1 LPGYNGKAQANMAL
15 SGNNVAIA
23 IGDIV
28 VAFAQTVGHQIPM
41 GGTQLYGVGTSKPQE
56 IQQLIMSPQV
66 SLDSFALT
74 QQGVVLLSANTD
86 LFFSLAGFV
95 YDIHLL
101 DGTVQPLRTMLS
113 YIGCKAQNAAESI
126 PTNAPIRRTITF
138 LAMDVL
144 DPNGNSV
151 ISAQDN
157 AISVASGVLSVG
169 LAAAGLGVG
178 P

>member
-1 LPGYNGKAQANMAL
+1 MPGYNAKNQANMVL

-23 IGDIV
+23 IGQIV
-28 VAFAQTVGHQIPM
+28 IAFAQTVGHQMPM
-41 GGTQLYGVGTSKPQE
+41 GTAQLYGVGTSKPQE

-74 QQGVVLLSANTD
+74 AEGVTLLAGETD
-86 LFFSLAGFV
+86 LFFALASKV

-101 DGTVQPLRTMLS
+101 NGATRPMRTMLS

-144 DPNGNSV
+144 DPDGNSV
-151 ISAQDN
+151 MDAPDN
-157 AISVASGVLSVG
+157 AISVASGVLSAG
-169 LAAAGLGVG
+169 LAAAGLGVS
-178 P
+178 

>member
-1 LPGYNGKAQANMAL
+1 VPGYGGRVQANSVL
-15 SGNNVAIA
+15 NGNNVAIA
-23 IGDIV
+23 IGDV
-28 VAFAQTVGHQIPM
+28 TVAFAQTVGHQTPM

-74 QQGVVLLSANTD
+74 KAGVTLLSGGTN
-86 LFFSLAGFV
+86 LFFNLTSFI

-101 DGTVQPLRTMLS
+101 DGTTQPLTTMLS

-126 PTNAPIRRTITF
+126 PTNAPIRQTITF

-144 DPNGNSV
+144 DPDGRSI
-151 ISAQDN
+151 ISAADN
-157 AISVASGVLSVG
+157 AISIISDVLSAG
-169 LAAAGLGVG
+169 AAALGNS

>member
-1 LPGYNGKAQANMAL
+1 MAL
-15 SGNNVAIA
+15 SGNQVAIS

-28 VAFAQTVGHQIPM
+28 VAFAQTVGHQTPM

-74 QQGVVLLSANTD
+74 KAGVTLLSGGTN
-86 LFFSLAGFV
+86 LFFSLVGFI

-101 DGTVQPLRTMLS
+101 DGTTQPLTTMLS

-126 PTNAPIRRTITF
+126 PTNAPIRQTITF

-144 DPNGNSV
+144 DPDGNS
-151 ISAQDN
+151 IITSSDN
-157 AISVASGVLSVG
+157 AISVASGVLSAG
-169 LAAAGLGVG
+169 LTAAGLGLS

>member
-1 LPGYNGKAQANMAL
+1 LPGYGARVQANNVM
-15 SGNNVAIA
+15 SGNSVAIA
-23 IGDIV
+23 IGDV
-28 VAFAQTVGHQIPM
+28 VVGFAQTVGHQTPM
-41 GGTQLYGVGTSKPQE
+41 GGAQLYGVGTSKPQE

-74 QQGVVLLSANTD
+74 KAGIALLSGGTN
-86 LFFSLAGFV
+86 LFFNLTGFI

-101 DGTVQPLRTMLS
+101 DGTTQPLTTMLS

-126 PTNAPIRRTITF
+126 PTNAPVRQTITF

-144 DPNGNSV
+144 DPDGRSI
-151 ISAQDN
+151 ISSNDN
-157 AISVASGVLSVG
+157 AISIVSGVLSAG
-169 LAAAGLGVG
+169 AAALGAS